1 MSTCYHARMFDA
13 RRIAGLGAIGAMA
26 SGARAQDG
34 VGERVGLWGLFWQS
48 FDLFSVLLI
57 LGSMVAVG
65 LIVRGVMDVRRGVM
79 LSPRSLARLEELAD
93 AGRFGEMVEFAR
105 KDGSI
110 VSRVLFEASR
120 ASDASG
126 MRELAEGAA
135 GEECARW
142 YRRVEPLNLIGNL
155 APLVG
160 LAGTVWGMIL
170 AFQGLGA
177 AGGEAR
183 AGVLSLGISKAL
195 FHTLLGLLLATPC
208 LLAYGLLRARVDGL
222 CNEAMVVAGRLL
234 DRLIAERGARPE
246 APVMRAGVVA

>member
-1 MSTCYHARMFDA
+1 MSICYHLPMGVA
-13 RRIAGLGAIGAMA
+13 RRIAGLCALGAMA
-26 SGARAQDG
+26 SSASAQRDG
-34 VGERVGLWGLFWQS
+34 GERVGLWGLFWQS
-48 FDLFSVLLI
+48 FDLFSVILI
-57 LGSMVAVG
+57 LGSMVAVA

-79 LSPRSLARLEELAD
+79 LSPRSVARLEELAD

-110 VSRVLFEASR
+110 VSSVLHEASR

-126 MRELAEGAA
+126 MRELAEASA
-135 GEECARW
+135 GEQCARW

-222 CNEAMVVAGRLL
+222 CNEAMVIAGRLL
-234 DRLIAERGARPE
+234 DRMIAHGEAPPE
-246 APVMRAGVVA
+246 ARALRTSVVA